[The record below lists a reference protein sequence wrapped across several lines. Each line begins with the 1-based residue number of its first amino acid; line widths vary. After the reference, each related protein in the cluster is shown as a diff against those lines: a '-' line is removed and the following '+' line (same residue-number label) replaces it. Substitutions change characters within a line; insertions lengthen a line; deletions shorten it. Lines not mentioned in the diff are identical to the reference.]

1 MLLPVPAVATCPSMW
16 HVVDEDLP
24 TDQFFS

>member
-1 MLLPVPAVATCPSMW
+1 MLLPVPAVATYPSMW

-24 TDQFFS
+24 TDLFFS